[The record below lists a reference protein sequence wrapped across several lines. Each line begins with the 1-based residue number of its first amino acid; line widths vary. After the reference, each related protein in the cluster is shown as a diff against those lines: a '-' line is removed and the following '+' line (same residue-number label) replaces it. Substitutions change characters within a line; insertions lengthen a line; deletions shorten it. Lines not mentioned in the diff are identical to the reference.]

1 MEEEETELTTI
12 DVDNMTP
19 KEQEIYNR
27 RMKVLNNLFAPAT
40 GDNPRLTY
48 EAIADEENV
57 DKQTIF
63 RDVTWL
69 KKTYPSLWSNVQVK
83 NGFAFSMLKIS
94 KRYSAMIDR
103 FWDRFWGT
111 NDLDEQL
118 KIAKALNDL
127 MPTYTNSK
135 SYGVVL
141 EKIKSTV
148 KDETQV
154 NRR

>member
-1 MEEEETELTTI
+1 MEEDEIELTTI
-12 DVDNMTP
+12 DVDNMAP
-19 KEQEIYNR
+19 KEQEIYHR
-27 RMKVLNNLFAPAT
+27 RMRVLDNLFSPAT
-40 GDNPRLTY
+40 GEHPRRTH
-48 EAIADEENV
+48 EAMADKENV
-57 DKQTIF
+57 SEGTIK
-63 RDVTWL
+63 RDITWL
-69 KKTYPSLWSNVQVK
+69 RKTYPSLWSNLQVK
-83 NGFAFSMLKIS
+83 NGFAFSMLKTS

-103 FWDRFWGT
+103 FWDRFWDT

-154 NRR
+154 NR

>member
-1 MEEEETELTTI
+1 MEDDDIELTTI
-12 DVDNMTP
+12 DVDNMEP
-19 KEQEIYNR
+19 KEQDIYHR
-27 RMKVLNNLFAPAT
+27 RMRVLDNLFSPAT
-40 GDNPRLTY
+40 GENPRLTR
-48 EAIADEENV
+48 EAMADKENV
-57 DKQTIF
+57 SEVTIK
-63 RDVTWL
+63 RDISWL
-69 KKTYPSLWSNVQVK
+69 RKTYPSLWSNVQVK

-135 SYGVVL
+135 SYGVIL

-154 NRR
+154 NR

>member
-1 MEEEETELTTI
+1 MEEETELTTI
-12 DVDNMTP
+12 DVDNMAP
-19 KEQEIYNR
+19 HEQVIYHR
-27 RMKVLNNLFAPAT
+27 RMKVLNNLFAPTT
-40 GDNPRLTY
+40 GDNPRITY
-48 EAIADEENV
+48 DQLATEEKV

-69 KKTYPSLWSNVQVK
+69 KKTYPSLWNNAQVK
-83 NGFAFSMLKIS
+83 SEFAFSMLKIS

-103 FWDRFWGT
+103 FWDLFWGT
-111 NDLDEQL
+111 NDLDQQL

-135 SYGVVL
+135 SYGVIL

-148 KDETQV
+148 KDETKI
-154 NRR
+154 N

>member
-1 MEEEETELTTI
+1 MEEETELTTI
-12 DVDNMTP
+12 DVDNMAP
-19 KEQEIYNR
+19 HEQDIYHR
-27 RMKVLNNLFAPAT
+27 RMKVLDNLFAPTT
-40 GDNPRLTY
+40 GDNPRISY
-48 EAIADEENV
+48 EALADEENV
-57 DKQTIF
+57 DKRTID

-69 KKTYPSLWSNVQVK
+69 KKTYPSLWNNAQVK
-83 NGFAFSMLKIS
+83 SEFAFSMLKIS

-111 NDLDEQL
+111 TDLDEQL

-135 SYGVVL
+135 SYGVIL

-148 KDETQV
+148 KDETKI
-154 NRR
+154 N